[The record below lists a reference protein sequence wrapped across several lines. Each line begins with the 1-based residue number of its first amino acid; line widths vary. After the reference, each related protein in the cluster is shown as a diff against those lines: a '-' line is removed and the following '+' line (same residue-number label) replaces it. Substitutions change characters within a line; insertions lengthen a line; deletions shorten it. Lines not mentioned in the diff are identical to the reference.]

1 MYLHAG
7 NNFMIREKNIIGIF
21 DMDNATIGVDTKNFL
36 KTAEKEGKLLS
47 AVEELPKSII
57 LYLDNSKKNT
67 HKICI
72 SQISSVSLCNRIRKK
87 ERIQ

>member
-21 DMDNATIGVDTKNFL
+21 DMDNATVGTDTKNFL
-36 KTAEKEGKLLS
+36 KTAEKEGRLLS
-47 AVEELPKSII
+47 AVEELPKSMI
-57 LYLDNSKKNT
+57 LYLDNGKENT
-67 HKICI
+67 CKVCI